1 MKPYFAFQWH
11 ITDTCD
17 QRCKHCYIFA
27 EDNCKK
33 LTEMPFDR
41 MEQVL
46 ESIEDMCERLGRTPY
61 IYITGGDPI
70 LHKDF
75 RKLAQKLKEKD
86 IRWAILGN
94 PFHLNDEVCRKLR
107 EHGCV
112 KYQLSLDGMR
122 ETHDMFRKPGSF
134 DTTIEEIDCIKNAGM
149 YCAIMST
156 VSSANIGD
164 FPKLIDLC
172 AEKNVDVFAFGR
184 YCPTSGQKSEEYHI
198 PPQQYRK
205 FMDMCH
211 KKFEEHKKN
220 GCTTTFQLKDHL
232 WTLYLYE
239 NGLFKLPE
247 NSSHEMIYDG
257 CHCGIGHMT
266 IIPTGDVYACR
277 RMESKIGNV
286 FETSLYDL
294 FNSAELDEYRQWD
307 KFEKCSKCELR
318 GYCRGCPAVT
328 FGYTGNMYA
337 PDPQC
342 WKERNEITGEKLC

>member
-46 ESIEDMCERLGRTPY
+46 ASIEDMCERLDRTPY

-75 RKLAQKLKEKD
+75 WKLAQKMKEKD

-134 DTTIEEIDCIKNAGM
+134 DTTIEKIDCIKNAGM

-164 FPKLIDLC
+164 FPQLIDLC

-211 KKFEEHKKN
+211 RKFEEHKRN

-239 NGLFKLPE
+239 NRLFKLPE
-247 NSSHEMIYDG
+247 NSDPDMIYDG

-277 RMESKIGNV
+277 RMESRIGNV

-294 FNSAELDEYRQWD
+294 FNGAELDQYRQWD
-307 KFEKCSKCELR
+307 KFEKCGKCELR

>member
-11 ITDTCD
+11 ITDVCD

-27 EDNCKK
+27 EDNCKA
-33 LTEMPFDR
+33 LTETPFDKMR
-41 MEQVL
+41 EVVDSCL
-46 ESIEDMCERLGRTPY
+46 EMCEKLGRTPY
-61 IYITGGDPI
+61 FYITGGDPI

-75 RKLAQKLKEKD
+75 WKLAALLKEKN
-86 IRWAILGN
+86 ITFGILGN
-94 PFHLNDEVCRKLR
+94 PFHLDDEVCKKLYD
-107 EHGCV
+107 HGCR
-112 KYQLSLDGMR
+112 KYQLSIDGME
-122 ETHDMFRKPGSF
+122 ETHDMFRKAGSF
-134 DTTIEEIDCIKNAGM
+134 KTTIEKIDCIKKSGM

-156 VSSANIGD
+156 VSSANIDD
-164 FPKLIDLC
+164 FPLLIDLV

-198 PPQQYRK
+198 EPRRYRD
-205 FMDMCH
+205 FLDMCYNKFQYH
-211 KKFEEHKKN
+211 KSN
-220 GCTTTFQLKDHL
+220 GCRTTFQYKDHL

-239 NGLFKLPE
+239 KGLFKIPE
-247 NSSHEMIYDG
+247 NHNPDMIYDG

-266 IIPTGDVYACR
+266 ILPTGDVYACR

-286 FETSLYDL
+286 FETPMYDL
-294 FNSAELDEYRQWD
+294 FVGADLEEYRQFD

-328 FGYTGNMYA
+328 YGYTNNMYA

-342 WKERNEITGEKLC
+342 WKEIV